1 MPATRPPPRVTL
13 AVHAMQNNGVLR
25 GMGGKVDSLVETF
38 DQLCMGNKYAR
49 HLPAPSRRISPRM
62 IQR

>member
-13 AVHAMQNNGVLR
+13 AVHATQYNGVLR